1 MMLALPAIPI
11 RQRLDKGLL
20 LALLALMAIGMAF
33 VLSATRTNDQYAT
46 TELLRQPYFK
56 QIIFYG
62 VGLVAAALL
71 CTRDYHQVAR
81 FSFVAYWA
89 SIAMLVFVL
98 VPGLGSM
105 RYGARRWFDL
115 GFMQFQPS
123 EVAKFAFLLAMAQF
137 LSRPQEELRQPG
149 VLLKALGLVALPFCL
164 IMLEPD
170 LGSALMF
177 ILPALAML
185 YVAGIPASFL
195 KKLLGGAACVVAAIL
210 IYVFYVPQSWK
221 PIDLHD
227 YQKRRLMVYF
237 GVDYATQYATPNA
250 TPAEIRRI
258 RAMQSRDSYNVA
270 QAMISVGAGGLTGK
284 GWSQGIQN
292 SQGYLPRGVA
302 HNDFIFSVIAEESGF
317 LGSALVIGLY
327 TTILLIGI
335 RVAGQAR
342 DRLGRL
348 LAVGVVALLFGHV
361 FVNIGMNIRLVPVT
375 GVPLPLLSY
384 GGTSV
389 VCSLLAIGLLQSIQ
403 IHQRSN

>member
-1 MMLALPAIPI
+1 MLVLPAIPI
-11 RQRLDKGLL
+11 RARLDRGLL
-20 LALLALMAIGMAF
+20 LALLGLMAIGLAF
-33 VLSATRTNDQYAT
+33 VLSATRANDHYAT
-46 TELLRQPYFK
+46 TELFRQPFFK
-56 QIIFYG
+56 QIVFYG
-62 VGLVAAALL
+62 VGFAAAAFV
-71 CTRDYHQVAR
+71 CTRDYLPLAR
-81 FSFVAYWA
+81 FAFVAYWGSVA
-89 SIAMLVFVL
+89 LLVLVL

-105 RYGARRWFDL
+105 RFGARRWFDL
-115 GFMQFQPS
+115 GFVQFQPS
-123 EVAKFAFLLAMAQF
+123 ELAKIAFVMAMAQF

-149 VLLKALGLVALPFCL
+149 ILLKALGMAALPFL
-164 IMLEPD
+164 LVLLEPD

-185 YVAGIPASFL
+185 HAAGTPARFL
-195 KKLLGGAACVVAAIL
+195 KQLLGGAVCVVGAVL
-210 IYVFYVPQSWK
+210 VYVFFVPQAWK
-221 PIDLHD
+221 PIDLPD

-237 GVDYATQYATPNA
+237 GVDYATQYAPPNA
-250 TPAEIRRI
+250 TAADLRRI

-270 QAMISVGAGGLTGK
+270 QAMISVGSGGLTGK

-317 LGSALVIGLY
+317 LGSALVITLY
-327 TTILLIGI
+327 TVILLRGIGI
-335 RVAGQAR
+335 AGRAR

-361 FVNIGMNIRLVPVT
+361 LVNIGMNIRLVPVT

-389 VCSLLAIGLLQSIQ
+389 VCSLLALGLLQSIQ
-403 IHQRSN
+403 LHQRSN